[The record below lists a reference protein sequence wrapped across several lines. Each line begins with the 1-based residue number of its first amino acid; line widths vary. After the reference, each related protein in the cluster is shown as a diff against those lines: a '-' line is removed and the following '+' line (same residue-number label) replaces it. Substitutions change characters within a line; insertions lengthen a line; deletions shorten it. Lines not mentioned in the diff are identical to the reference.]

1 MKKKYHNLLFRISY
15 YMELFLAILI
25 TAAILILSIHLIPDV
40 IEMATNAQFDNFNKF
55 LSTALSLVVGIEFVK
70 MLCKHTP
77 ETLIEVLMFA
87 AARQMVVEH
96 MSLFETTIG
105 IIAIGILFFI
115 KKFLLSKFDS
125 GKEQPGSGEASPL
138 DQADQDPRK

>member
-40 IEMATNAQFDNFNKF
+40 IEMATNAQFDNFNNF

-87 AARQMVVEH
+87 TARQMVVEH
-96 MSLFETTIG
+96 MSLFESTIG

-115 KKFLLSKFDS
+115 KKFLLSNFEP
-125 GKEQPGSGEASPL
+125 GKEQPGSAEASPL
-138 DQADQDPRK
+138 DQADQDLKK

>member
-1 MKKKYHNLLFRISY
+1 MKKKYHNLLFRVSY

-40 IEMATNAQFDNFNKF
+40 IEMATNAQFDNFNNF

-87 AARQMVVEH
+87 TARQMVVEH

-115 KKFLLSKFDS
+115 KKFLLSKFQS
-125 GKEQPGSGEASPL
+125 GKEQPGLEENSVI
-138 DQADQDPRK
+138 DQSDRCTEK